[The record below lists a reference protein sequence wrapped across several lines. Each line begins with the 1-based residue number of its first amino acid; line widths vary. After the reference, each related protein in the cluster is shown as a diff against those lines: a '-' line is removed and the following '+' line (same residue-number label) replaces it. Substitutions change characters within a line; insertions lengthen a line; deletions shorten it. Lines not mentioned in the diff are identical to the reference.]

1 MKKGQRKMARGEQWT
16 KKCPSCT
23 ERWRKL
29 LSANLYSN
37 RAGRGGMGG
46 PEHAEEYA
54 SFIPDDYE
62 ICNDCLG
69 DEYELDT
76 EYDALDHLGL
86 VQLCTKDLAIRAIR
100 WANGETY
107 VKP

>member
-1 MKKGQRKMARGEQWT
+1 MEKNERKLGVKERWT
-16 KKCPSCT
+16 KKCPSCI

-29 LSANLYSN
+29 LSANLYS
-37 RAGRGGMGG
+37 MGG
-46 PEHAEEYA
+46 PEHAEAHA

-62 ICNDCLG
+62 VCDGCLA

-76 EYDALDHLGL
+76 EHDALDHLGL
-86 VQLCTKDLAIRAIR
+86 VDLCTKDLAIRAIR

-107 VKP
+107 VR